1 MPDKIKTRLTEGK
14 KIKMEIYFYPPSE
27 VFVREDSGKEGVRRV
42 LDGTEYRSLSVLSMT
57 DNL

>member
-14 KIKMEIYFYPPSE
+14 KIKMEIYFYPHSE
-27 VFVREDSGKEGVRRV
+27 VFVREDSGKGVRRV